1 MAPASLKPSII
12 RWRLLYHDATQRL
25 EPQPLT
31 MAMDKERPPLPNLH
45 IRTPTHVFPSGRI
58 TLALMML
65 TTGLFLVLSTLHP
78 ATFYQYPMPTD
89 ISPQETKIGKPLL
102 TSINLSALSSS
113 CRSVPF
119 FFFPLFFFLKLT
131 GSFFVSNMIQLCM
144 RSQLNIVHRVKIYQ
158 TLDNMFTVPVISKA
172 YKAWLCLHIRMASFA
187 YIICYNV
194 QRHLDQCSACQIS

>member
-1 MAPASLKPSII
+1 
-12 RWRLLYHDATQRL
+12 
-25 EPQPLT
+25 

-119 FFFPLFFFLKLT
+119 FFSPF
-131 GSFFVSNMIQLCM
+131 SFFWSL
-144 RSQLNIVHRVKIYQ
+144 
-158 TLDNMFTVPVISKA
+158 LDLSSFPIWYSC
-172 YKAWLCLHIRMASFA
+172 AWDPSSILYIELRFIKHQ
-187 YIICYNV
+187 IIC
-194 QRHLDQCSACQIS
+194 LQCLWFQKHIKPGYVCISEWLLLPT